1 MNDERVRRT
10 DSVRVKLS
18 PDMLDRVERMAADYG
33 MPAATF
39 CAFAVGDF
47 VRRSEQQAQLG
58 RMAVMDAS
66 RRVGD
71 QIGNIGDDKLE
82 KIFGPMIAEI
92 TKAITARQVVLPLD
106 QGESGTDSD

>member
-1 MNDERVRRT
+1 MIEDRVKRT

-18 PDMLDRVERMAADYG
+18 PEMLDRVEKMAADYG

-58 RMAVMDAS
+58 RMAVMDAA
-66 RRVGD
+66 RRSGD
-71 QIGNIGDDKLE
+71 AMDLSDERLERIFSSILPEIAKIAAEDKRL
-82 KIFGPMIAEI
+82 
-92 TKAITARQVVLPLD
+92 TLD
-106 QGESGTDSD
+106 QEEADKDSH